1 MSNPELK
8 KVNSNIWR
16 LASRSPE
23 FPSIT
28 LMQTGDIVTVD
39 ITQFLAKH
47 TDIKDKSD
55 KEVLNALEDI
65 LKNIQET
72 IRTL

>member
-1 MSNPELK
+1 MSKPELK

-28 LMQTGDIVTVD
+28 LMQAGDIVTVD
-39 ITQFLAKH
+39 ITQFLSKH
-47 TDIKDKSD
+47 TDLKDKSD
-55 KEVLNALEDI
+55 REVLTTLENI
-65 LKNIQET
+65 LQNIQET